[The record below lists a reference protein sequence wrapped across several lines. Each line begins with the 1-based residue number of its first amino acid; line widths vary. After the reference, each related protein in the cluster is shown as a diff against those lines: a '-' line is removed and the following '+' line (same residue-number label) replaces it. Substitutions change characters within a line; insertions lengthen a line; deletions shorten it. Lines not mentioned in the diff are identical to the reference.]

1 MHDDC
6 EITCE
11 TQGCRSPYALT
22 CTGNNGDR
30 FGGHNI
36 SSMEYLH
43 QKLGCWRKPNHE
55 RVSRPAS
62 KITSITRSGSV
73 YIGVW
78 STRCD
83 RRLAPIRLA
92 MKRWVFGLIMRSS
105 SASKNQEGFVFQ
117 AGADAGSSMHGR
129 AIGRCTAAIMLIWSA
144 DALWATARRNPS
156 SGIHRKPCL
165 SGVNF

>member
-36 SSMEYLH
+36 SSMEYLN
-43 QKLGCWRKPNHE
+43 QKLSYWRKPNHE
-55 RVSRPAS
+55 RVSRAAS

-83 RRLAPIRLA
+83 RRPAPIRLA
-92 MKRWVFGLIMRSS
+92 MKRWVFGLIMPPSS
-105 SASKNQEGFVFQ
+105 GSNNREGFFSQ
-117 AGADAGSSMHGR
+117 GGAASGSSTHGR
-129 AIGRCTAAIMLIWSA
+129 PIGLCTSAIMLIWSA
-144 DALWATARRNPS
+144 DALWATA
-156 SGIHRKPCL
+156 
-165 SGVNF
+165 